1 MHRDPS
7 SFVFHWDATYKI
19 NALAYPVLICGITD
33 PSGKFHPVAFFLIG
47 RESTDEY
54 EWAMKQLMAV
64 YETVVGSCLQLHYVM
79 ADAALAPVGALKTLQ
94 PQLGIKAILKAI
106 LMCFYHCVACV
117 NKRLGVVPTSVKA
130 LVARYLFKM
139 HFSRSV
145 GECQLHW
152 NEAKVAWTA
161 CDALEGKGFVR
172 YFEGQWVDSP
182 TNNPSELFNKH
193 FKGIY
198 TQRTDHGL
206 CATFQLL
213 GSIAVEYSSF
223 KAQPFALRL
232 LPSKK
237 LQQRFRRLVKNGLLE
252 VVPPHPG
259 IVLRSHEVRIR
270 GVIPELAISM
280 AHAFEDEAE
289 DNALF
294 HDLHR
299 RGITTIPRQAL
310 ALANVYYYNNAYYYN
325 ERANN
330 VRHESLCGV
339 HMQQWYGWHVST
351 APSEL
356 SCECNYFYKNKYC
369 CHLLYALQNQNKDV
383 QGMPLPPTTFARN
396 VTHSSEATS
405 RFTGRR
411 RHQGVRGAGRNVR
424 RRRTVGPPLAMR

>member
-1 MHRDPS
+1 ANSTPS
-7 SFVFHWDATYKI
+7 PI
-19 NALAYPVLICGITD
+19 NY
-33 PSGKFHPVAFFLIG
+33 G
-47 RESTDEY
+47 RESADEY

-94 PQLGIKAILKAI
+94 PQLGIKAIL
-106 LMCFYHCVACV
+106 MCFYLCVACV

-130 LVARYLFKM
+130 LIARYLFKM
-139 HFSRSV
+139 HFSR
-145 GECQLHW
+145 
-152 NEAKVAWTA
+152 T

-172 YFEGQWVDSP
+172 YFEGQWVNGECCNWQVYHTP
-182 TNNPSELFNKH
+182 GGFPTTNNPCELFNKH

-198 TQRTDHGL
+198 TQRTVHYFDHI
-206 CATFQLL
+206 LL
-213 GSIAVEYSSF
+213 GAIAVEYSSF
-223 KAQPFALRL
+223 KAQPFALRP

-259 IVLRSHEVRIR
+259 IVLRPHEVRIR

-299 RGITTIPRQAL
+299 RGITSIPRQAL
-310 ALANVYYYNNAYYYN
+310 ALANAYYYN

-369 CHLLYALQNQNKDV
+369 FHLLYALQYQNNDV

-405 RFTGRR
+405 HFTGRR
-411 RHQGVRGAGRNVR
+411 RRQGVEGAARNVR

>member
-1 MHRDPS
+1 
-7 SFVFHWDATYKI
+7 
-19 NALAYPVLICGITD
+19 
-33 PSGKFHPVAFFLIG
+33 
-47 RESTDEY
+47 
-54 EWAMKQLMAV
+54 MKQLMAV

-79 ADAALAPVGALKTLQ
+79 ADAALAPVGALKTLR
-94 PQLGIKAILKAI
+94 PELGIKAI

-130 LVARYLFKM
+130 LVARYLFKV
-139 HFSRSV
+139 HFSRS
-145 GECQLHW
+145 
-152 NEAKVAWTA
+152 
-161 CDALEGKGFVR
+161 
-172 YFEGQWVDSP
+172 
-182 TNNPSELFNKH
+182 
-193 FKGIY
+193 
-198 TQRTDHGL
+198 
-206 CATFQLL
+206 LL

-259 IVLRSHEVRIR
+259 IVLRPHEVRIR

-294 HDLHR
+294 HGLHR

-310 ALANVYYYNNAYYYN
+310 ALANAYYYN

-330 VRHESLCGV
+330 LRHESLCGV

-369 CHLLYALQNQNKDV
+369 
-383 QGMPLPPTTFARN
+383 
-396 VTHSSEATS
+396 
-405 RFTGRR
+405 
-411 RHQGVRGAGRNVR
+411 
-424 RRRTVGPPLAMR
+424 